1 MISQY
6 PESSGHI
13 NQTKAI
19 TEMESVFELIRAVR
33 NIRGEFKLNPRD
45 TLGCQIVASSPS
57 NRVLLLEES
66 ESIKSMAGIR
76 DLEIPEESIGKSS
89 GVTINIVVNIGT
101 AQLSLG
107 ETIDVETEFERL
119 TEEKKSLNNYLESIS
134 KRLSNPG
141 FVDNAPPEVV
151 EKERDRLARSNN
163 RMERL
168 QDILQKFSLTN

>member
-1 MISQY
+1 
-6 PESSGHI
+6 
-13 NQTKAI
+13 
-19 TEMESVFELIRAVR
+19 
-33 NIRGEFKLNPRD
+33 
-45 TLGCQIVASSPS
+45 
-57 NRVLLLEES
+57 
-66 ESIKSMAGIR
+66 MAGIQ
-76 DLEIPEESIGKSS
+76 DLEILEESIGKTS